1 MEKETNSL
9 MKYLPEGFK
18 QACWETKAMERK
30 RGITDEETL
39 LKLCL
44 FYAYDHSLIE
54 VQAYAR
60 AMGLADI
67 SDVGFMK
74 RFEKCGDWFKWIIQ
88 NLKPGEVAKYEKPK
102 GLEEYR
108 VLAVDASDINSKGAV
123 KQYWHL
129 HYAVDLF
136 ALSCAEFKLTE
147 ATIGETLKNFTLR
160 KKDLILGDRAYASLS
175 GIEYCLSCGADFVM
189 RMKNKSFTLYD
200 EAHNKTDLCEI
211 LKNVDK
217 NASDIIVYWKG
228 SDKKFHPLRI
238 CAVKKDD
245 AAIEQT
251 KKKLHRKES
260 KSQMKLSDET
270 KKVHEYFF
278 VITSLIDK
286 FSAQQI
292 IDIYKLRW
300 QVEMVFKRFKSILN
314 LGSMPTK
321 KTASSEAWLN
331 CKMLIA
337 LLIEKMISIVDFS
350 PYAAKKTEL
359 MEGDETDLFFDFD
372 KFIYDY

>member
-1 MEKETNSL
+1 METEEL
-9 MKYLPEGFK
+9 MKYLPEGYE
-18 QACWETKAMERK
+18 QACWETKAMQRK
-30 RGITDEETL
+30 RGITDEKTL

-44 FYAYDHSLIE
+44 FYAYNHSLIE
-54 VQAYAR
+54 VQEFAH
-60 AMGLADI
+60 AMGLAEI

-74 RFEKCGDWFKWIIQ
+74 RFSQCSNWFKWIIQ
-88 NLKPGEVAKYEKPK
+88 NLKPGEVAKYKKPEE
-102 GLEEYR
+102 LESYR
-108 VLAVDASDINSKGAV
+108 VLAIDASDINGKGAV

-129 HYAVDLF
+129 HYAVNLF
-136 ALSCAEFKLTE
+136 TLSCAEFKLTE
-147 ATIGETLKNFTLR
+147 ATTGETLKNFTFQ
-160 KKDLILGDRAYASLS
+160 KNDLILGDRAYASLS
-175 GIEYCLSCGADFVM
+175 GIEHCLSNGADFIL

-200 EAHNKTDLCEI
+200 EKHNKINLCEI
-211 LKNVDK
+211 LKNVDE

-228 SDKKFHPLRI
+228 SDKSFHQLRI
-238 CAVKKDD
+238 CAVRKDA

-260 KSQMKLSDET
+260 KGQMKFSDET
-270 KKVHEYFF
+270 KQVHEYFF

-292 IDIYKLRW
+292 LDLYKLRW

-321 KTASSEAWLN
+321 KTDSSEAWLN

-337 LLIEKMISIVDFS
+337 LLIEKMLSGIDFS
-350 PYAAKKTEL
+350 PHTAKETEF
-359 MEGDETDLFFDFD
+359 MAGSEADLFLDLD
-372 KFIYDY
+372 EFICDL